1 MKNQMPAAIEC
12 IIRGLYY
19 DPDHLELNFML
30 GMAHLT
36 INAFP
41 EAIRSFEKVAQI
53 NNRYK
58 NNIFLLIGI
67 AHKKKG
73 DIGSAI
79 EALNHQ
85 ISLNEDA

>member
-1 MKNQMPAAIEC
+1 
-12 IIRGLYY
+12 
-19 DPDHLELNFML
+19 ML

-36 INAFP
+36 LNAFP
-41 EAIRSFEKVAQI
+41 EAIRSLEKVAQI

-58 NNIFLLIGI
+58 NNLFLLISI

-73 DIGSAI
+73 DIGSAL

-85 ISLNEDA
+85 ISLNEDPESLFYRARIYLSQGKH